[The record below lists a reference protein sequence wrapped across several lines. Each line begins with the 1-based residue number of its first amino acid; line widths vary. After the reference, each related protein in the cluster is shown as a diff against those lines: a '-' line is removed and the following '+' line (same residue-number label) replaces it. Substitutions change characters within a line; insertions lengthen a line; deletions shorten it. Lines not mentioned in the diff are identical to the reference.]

1 MSGDLG
7 FTEHARNPEATGK
20 VYLVGAGPGDPELI
34 TVRGLRLLKACDAV
48 VHDRLVSPT
57 LLEYAEYAEL
67 HYVGKRDGDAHSA
80 TQDAINALLIDLA
93 RQGKHVVRLKGG
105 DPCVFGRGG
114 EEAIALTQAGIPFEI
129 IPGVTAGTAV
139 PASAGIPVTHRGV
152 SSAVTFVTANADPSR
167 INAPIDWVAL
177 GKVPGTLVIFM
188 GARTFEGV
196 APLLVRGGL
205 SPDTPAA
212 AIERG
217 TYPSQ
222 RVVTSTLGTL
232 AEQADLAGLSAPVTF
247 VIGDVVRVRE
257 QIAYSDPWHEYVTVA

>member
-1 MSGDLG
+1 MSTDIVERLSVPG
-7 FTEHARNPEATGK
+7 TTGK

-57 LLEYAEYAEL
+57 LLEYAEFAEL
-67 HYVGKRDGDAHSA
+67 HYVGKRDGDPNSA
-80 TQDAINALLIDLA
+80 TQDTINALLIALA

-114 EEAIALTQAGIPFEI
+114 EEAIALTDAGIPFEI

-152 SSAVTFVTANADPSR
+152 ASAVTFVTANADPSR
-167 INAPIDWVAL
+167 INAPVDWVAL

-196 APLLVRGGL
+196 APLLIHGGL
-205 SPDTPAA
+205 APDTPAA

-222 RVVTSTLGTL
+222 RVVTGTLGTL
-232 AEQADLAGLSAPVTF
+232 AHQTELAQLSAPVTF
-247 VIGDVVRVRE
+247 IIGDVVRVRE
-257 QIAYSDPWHEYVTVA
+257 QIAYSNPWQEAVTVA